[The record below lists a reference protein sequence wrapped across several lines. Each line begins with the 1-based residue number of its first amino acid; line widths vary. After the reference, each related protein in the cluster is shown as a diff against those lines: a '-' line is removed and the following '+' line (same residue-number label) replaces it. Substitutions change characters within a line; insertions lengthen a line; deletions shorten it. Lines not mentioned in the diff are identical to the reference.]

1 MRRNGEAQRPFE
13 SFRPFGCSL
22 AAITSNRFE
31 AANSLAFES
40 TGGGPQTWCW
50 EDRRIAYV
58 AMSRARC
65 QLHLTYTE
73 QSSDGDV
80 AVPSRFLAEIPAE
93 CVEKTEQLD
102 ATLVQ
107 TQQPRQQ
114 AQQQAQQQ
122 RPQQQQTQP
131 QRQTHQ
137 PRPQQRPQQ
146 QQQPRGG
153 GGGNPRAQPA
163 PAVRPLPPVEYEE
176 RDEEP
181 PPRRRARHTASGPG
195 GQISLD
201 SMLPEHAARAAQ
213 LEQADRA
220 WQDGLNRVEAGAPA
234 RAAARAATR
243 AGAGAGA
250 SSQQAQARAP
260 LGGSLDNASH
270 ETLARQDALYRKRG
284 REDSAGG
291 GAADAYDGWHRG

>member
-1 MRRNGEAQRPFE
+1 
-13 SFRPFGCSL
+13 
-22 AAITSNRFE
+22 
-31 AANSLAFES
+31 
-40 TGGGPQTWCW
+40 
-50 EDRRIAYV
+50 
-58 AMSRARC
+58 MSRARR

-73 QSSDGDV
+73 QSSNGDV

-114 AQQQAQQQ
+114 RQQQQTQQQRPPQQ
-122 RPQQQQTQP
+122 RPQQQQQQQP

-146 QQQPRGG
+146 QQQQQQPRS

-220 WQDGLNRVEAGAPA
+220 WQEGLNRVEAGAPA

>member
-1 MRRNGEAQRPFE
+1 
-13 SFRPFGCSL
+13 
-22 AAITSNRFE
+22 
-31 AANSLAFES
+31 
-40 TGGGPQTWCW
+40 
-50 EDRRIAYV
+50 
-58 AMSRARC
+58 MSRARR

-114 AQQQAQQQ
+114 T
-122 RPQQQQTQP
+122 QQQQTQQQRPP
-131 QRQTHQ
+131 QQ
-137 PRPQQRPQQ
+137 PRPQQRPQ

-176 RDEEP
+176 RDDDP

-220 WQDGLNRVEAGAPA
+220 WQEGLNRVEATAPA

-250 SSQQAQARAP
+250 SSQQQPQARAP